1 MKKRIVCV
9 GNRYR
14 PEDDAGPRVYDRLA
28 REPVPAGVEVI
39 DGGIAGLGLLR
50 WLEGAEHV
58 VFVDAVSGFA
68 EPGGVVLLTA
78 EQAAANAGT
87 GYGHEAGLGYLLRA
101 FPRVHEGAVPRV
113 TVVGLE
119 TPADDC
125 SVARA
130 ARICLVRVAEDR
142 SREPLQETEKARTRP

>member
-1 MKKRIVCV
+1 MNKRIVCV

-28 REPVPAGVEVI
+28 QEPVPAGVEVI
-39 DGGIAGLGLLR
+39 DGGIAGLDLLR
-50 WLEGAEHV
+50 WLEGTEHV

-68 EPGGVVLLTA
+68 EPGGVVVLTP
-78 EQAAANAGT
+78 EEAAANAGNR
-87 GYGHEAGLGYLLRA
+87 YGHEAGLGFLLRA
-101 FPRVHEGAVPRV
+101 FPRVHEGTLPRV

-119 TPADDC
+119 TPADDR

-130 ARICLVRVAEDR
+130 TRASLSLLREDGPPDLRRKTETAR
-142 SREPLQETEKARTRP
+142 KRP